1 MRFAIED
8 GFQRVRQRG
17 SYVIMRVGE
26 SLQTLY
32 FLNRKTNHQRP
43 IRVRAAL
50 LAMTIA
56 TGPSFPVAAA
66 SPPALTDE
74 QVAKLLIY
82 SPRPKYPSLAQR
94 QLIRATRG
102 YYTTTLFP
110 PPEGI
115 FILRVH
121 IKTGR
126 VKEVVIERSTGEPI
140 LDVEV
145 VRAFK

>member
-82 SPRPKYPSLAQR
+82 SPA
-94 QLIRATRG
+94 
-102 YYTTTLFP
+102 
-110 PPEGI
+110 
-115 FILRVH
+115 
-121 IKTGR
+121 
-126 VKEVVIERSTGEPI
+126 
-140 LDVEV
+140 
-145 VRAFK
+145 